1 MLFILAQKETISIIA
16 RPFVALPLA
25 RSVQGLLFRAQ
36 VPVVAVFAFVDGE
49 FGGAVVVCGDL
60 CGEFGLFLS
69 GVADF
74 MSITNPTA
82 LWLVGLVR
90 V

>member
-1 MLFILAQKETISIIA
+1 M
-16 RPFVALPLA
+16 
-25 RSVQGLLFRAQ
+25 
-36 VPVVAVFAFVDGE
+36 PVIAVFAFVDGE

-60 CGEFGLFLS
+60 RGEFGFFLS

-82 LWLVGLVR
+82 LGLVGLVR